1 MTFEFKETFSKSPS
15 QNDSSTH
22 DSLKLMP
29 NLNAM
34 PKRLPV
40 HLFSFSLLVS
50 SRITLKFKLQ
60 KSFLCRNIFNT
71 GLKSEHV
78 NILDAIYESDT
89 WLDLLVYFVHMHRHN
104 HVFVFKLICPLFEI
118 KGLVNC
124 SRDKRVKL
132 IRASKHICLHNSRD
146 RGDTLENGGRWCG
159 VCFVRL
165 FPVSNRIMF
174 YFSHYLSDLTQNYL
188 PYFVPYW

>member
-1 MTFEFKETFSKSPS
+1 
-15 QNDSSTH
+15 
-22 DSLKLMP
+22 MP

-40 HLFSFSLLVS
+40 HLFSFSLLVP
-50 SRITLKFKLQ
+50 SRITLKFELQ
-60 KSFLCRNIFNT
+60 RSLLWRNTFIT
-71 GLKSEHV
+71 GLKSNTWTYWMQFV
-78 NILDAIYESDT
+78 KAI

-124 SRDKRVKL
+124 SRDNRVKL
-132 IRASKHICLHNSRD
+132 IRASEHICLHNSRD

-174 YFSHYLSDLTQNYL
+174 YFSHYLSDLTQN
-188 PYFVPYW
+188 

>member
-1 MTFEFKETFSKSPS
+1 MTSEFKETFSKSPS

-50 SRITLKFKLQ
+50 SRITLKFTLQ
-60 KSFLCRNIFNT
+60 RSLLWRNIFNI

-78 NILDAIYESDT
+78 NILDAIYERDT
-89 WLDLLVYFVHMHRHN
+89 WLDLLIYFVHMHRHN
-104 HVFVFKLICPLFEI
+104 HVFVYKLIQWNPAIRPPPLIFLSENP
-118 KGLVNC
+118 VNPTTPLLRPTTTFG
-124 SRDKRVKL
+124 SPE
-132 IRASKHICLHNSRD
+132 S
-146 RGDTLENGGRWCG
+146 
-159 VCFVRL
+159 L
-165 FPVSNRIMF
+165 FS
-174 YFSHYLSDLTQNYL
+174 L
-188 PYFVPYW
+188 

>member
-1 MTFEFKETFSKSPS
+1 
-15 QNDSSTH
+15 
-22 DSLKLMP
+22 MP

-40 HLFSFSLLVS
+40 HLFSFSLLVP
-50 SRITLKFKLQ
+50 SRITLKFELQ
-60 KSFLCRNIFNT
+60 RSLLWRNTFII

-104 HVFVFKLICPLFEI
+104 HVFVYKL
-118 KGLVNC
+118 KVLVNC
-124 SRDKRVKL
+124 SRDNGVKL
-132 IRASKHICLHNSRD
+132 RRASEHICLYNSKD
-146 RGDTLENGGRWCG
+146 RGDTLENCGRWCG

-165 FPVSNRIMF
+165 FPVSHRIMF
-174 YFSHYLSDLTQNYL
+174 YFFHYISDLTEN
-188 PYFVPYW
+188 